1 MHKSDNMDSAII
13 QKKPISAMLAK
24 RRHFIILSV
33 LSVISFHTLCF
44 ISAPCHFG
52 LSGDHYIYSRSQSGF
67 SMLEALIS
75 MALLSALLLGFDA
88 MELSLLRAS
97 RSAYLTAVAVDQLQ
111 NMAEQF
117 SLLSDSGDIQRH
129 LAAWNQD
136 NQSVLPEGSG
146 VWTGSTLTVYWRDAT
161 TGVMKWVSQTIAL
174 TG

>member
-1 MHKSDNMDSAII
+1 
-13 QKKPISAMLAK
+13 
-24 RRHFIILSV
+24 
-33 LSVISFHTLCF
+33 
-44 ISAPCHFG
+44 
-52 LSGDHYIYSRSQSGF
+52 
-67 SMLEALIS
+67 